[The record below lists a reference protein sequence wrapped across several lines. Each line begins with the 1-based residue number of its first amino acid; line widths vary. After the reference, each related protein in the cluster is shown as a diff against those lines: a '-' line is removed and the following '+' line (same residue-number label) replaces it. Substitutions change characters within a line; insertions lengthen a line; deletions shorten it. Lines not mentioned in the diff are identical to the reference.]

1 MKIIRGTIFGGI
13 FYFFLGWVVYGMLL
27 MDFFSSGMNQCLQR
41 PMGDMVWWAIILS
54 NLIAALFLTLF
65 LYWSKAR
72 GIVEGLLTGAL
83 FGFLFAGMINFSFWS
98 MTNMFSSL
106 GMLFADMAVSIA
118 VFALTGMVI
127 VLTWGKK

>member
-27 MDFFSSGMNQCLQR
+27 MDFFTSGMNQCLQR
-41 PMGDMVWWAIILS
+41 PMGDMVWWAIIVS
-54 NLIAALFLTLF
+54 NLFATLFLTLF
-65 LYWSKAR
+65 LYWSKTR
-72 GIVEGLLTGAL
+72 GVVEGLLRGAL

-98 MTNMFSSL
+98 MTNMFSNL
-106 GMLFADMAVSIA
+106 TMLFADMGTSIA

-127 VLTWGKK
+127 VLTWGRK